1 MLAEHNKK
9 VNVAKPVVIK
19 RKPGPPS
26 PPSAKAA
33 KTDSGHDLKPKAEPL
48 DDIEAMLI
56 QHNAK
61 ILAQNAKYDTNGRK
75 IVRVAPT
82 VCPPPPTSSEV
93 NQSVDFFFGL
103 AHLCTCY

>member
-1 MLAEHNKK
+1 MAMLAEHNKK

-48 DDIEAMLI
+48 SLDEMLAKKKRDEEEEAKPKFLSKE
-56 QHNAK
+56 QRAAEALK
-61 ILAQNAKYDTNGRK
+61 VQ
-75 IVRVAPT
+75 
-82 VCPPPPTSSEV
+82 
-93 NQSVDFFFGL
+93 
-103 AHLCTCY
+103 